1 MKNKATAIVLI
12 FVLLV
17 QTFIAQ
23 LAGAVQVY
31 AQEPEASTF
40 EALASLVDENGEPLT
55 EEATLAAE
63 DQVHVKIDWSLTGHT
78 QQETYHIKLPEQWQ
92 PDKIE
97 WKDEGHGDEM
107 VTYSLNGTELTMSFP
122 EQEEAVQASG
132 TVELSAY
139 FSQDAIGEAA
149 ETDLVFLIGDT
160 AQVIPVSFQVKEELE
175 QEPVQEEA
183 PASSEEEQVNEE
195 GDTPE
200 SKEQAPETEKEEE
213 TPVVDEE
220 QVAAEEKQ
228 EDARKEEQEE
238 ASKEKE
244 ENVEANDQEA
254 DTTESAEA
262 DVVSQAVVGEI
273 EKNIITGIVL
283 RDGDGNLINADENP
297 GNKPAL
303 GDDVQIEIT
312 WELPNGHGYGSGSTF
327 TFSLP
332 DIFHVYNDV
341 NGELTFGDT
350 TVGSFTLKEDGTVVM
365 TFNEQIEE
373 LSNVHG
379 LLNFRTIIRE
389 DLVGDVDR
397 EVVFDVKDE
406 VVANI
411 PISLQ
416 PKAGSAIDKRGQ
428 VNRAYNATEIEW
440 TVDFNKQLKSIN
452 QAVLKDPI
460 QQHQALKK
468 GSIEVYKLDVQL
480 DGTVKQG
487 ERVDPS
493 AYTVTEDPF
502 DIQFGDISSA
512 YRVVFSTEIT
522 DEDGTNYANKATLTG
537 KNSEDLS
544 AEASVT
550 TRRGQALAKRNA
562 SYDPAT
568 QTITWE
574 IHYNYNEKSIKQ
586 ADALL
591 VDSFSE
597 SHDLI
602 ADSIKVE
609 RITLD
614 ENGNEKEASNADNYA
629 VTPGQHGFELK
640 FTEDIND
647 AYKITY
653 KTKANERVLEDGKIN
668 NIVQSGGREA
678 KGSQGT
684 SQQVLHKGYSNINYK
699 DKTVQWRIDFNRD
712 GYEMKDVFFTDT
724 FTNGGL
730 ELERDS
736 FKVLRKGTE
745 VDPSEYTLAET
756 DEGFTLRFHEPI
768 SEPHQIVYTTKFHYD
783 ELKGDQFR
791 NHVHMKWTTEDGKTW
806 EKEASSGFKP
816 DTYTTNNG
824 FKNGSYNAVTKEITW
839 TVGINYDLKN
849 LTVMNVTDYIKGKQ
863 TLVEGSI
870 EVYRAELT
878 GGNNGIRKGEKL
890 SPSEYELDLLS
901 DEKPGFHVR
910 FPGERDDAYIIE
922 YKTSVEGE
930 LIVDRYDNT
939 ATLSSEGREPV
950 DLNAHVTVQHGGSY
964 VKKAG
969 KQNGN
974 VIDWN
979 VAINAGQSK
988 VSDAKVIDQQQANQI
1003 LLEDSFRLY
1012 ATTVSGNG
1020 QFAKAE
1026 ELERD
1031 KDYTLE
1037 INTADDGSQ
1046 TFVLSFL
1053 EDITRPYILEYQSYI
1068 NASDGEEISNTIKFE
1083 GKQITTER
1091 TDSSETIK
1099 VRLTDGGGSGSG
1111 KRGSLEVIKV
1121 DANSKEVLPGARFTL
1136 YDKEGKIALRTVVTD
1151 EDGKAIF
1158 RNLRYDDY
1166 LLKEDSAPDG
1176 YVVGI
1181 DEKIVKVDSETTT
1194 ITVENKKITRDVA
1207 LTKVDE
1213 ETKQTLAGAEFA
1225 LEKKAGDNWETI
1237 EEGLVTNEDGQLV
1250 LTELEPG
1257 DYRFVETKAP
1267 VGYELDNQPIE
1278 FTIDDKQTERI
1289 LLTKD
1294 NVIIKGSAVLK
1305 KVDAATGEP
1314 LEGVSFKLV
1323 QDGKTIKEGLV
1334 SDKDGFVK
1342 VSGLR
1347 PGSYELIETTALENY
1362 KLDPTPIPFEIEAGQ
1377 EKELT
1382 IGEKENALVT
1392 GGIRL
1397 TKVDGDDNRLA
1408 LQGAVFAL
1416 LDEDGNVLREGLETD
1431 ESGQLTIE
1439 QLAPGNYQL
1448 VETKAPVDYELDDT
1462 PIPFTIEK
1470 SQQET
1475 IQVERKVENHL
1486 ITGAVELKKQDSK
1499 DGSAL
1504 EGAEFSLYT
1513 EDGELVEEGLVTGEN
1528 GTVYVEG
1535 LKPGKYYFVETQAP
1549 AHYQADDTKRP
1560 FTIERSQLE
1569 KVELIVEN
1577 VLIPGAATLI
1587 KVDEDSENVRLEGA
1601 VYTLED
1607 EEGTVI
1613 EEGLTTDEEGR
1624 IVVTDLP
1631 PGVYYFIETKA
1642 PEHYQL
1648 DNTPIKIEIEKGQQE
1663 AVQVK
1668 AVNTLTTGSVVLE
1681 KHDSESN
1688 ALLEGAEFSLVDEN
1702 GNTVKEGLTTDANGR
1717 IVVEGL
1723 KPGKYAFVETKAP
1736 ADYQLDEKP
1745 IPFEIVR
1752 SQKEAL
1758 VVEKSNTLIPGAVEL
1773 LKVNQHDTA
1782 ETLAGAEFTL
1792 LDGEGNVLEEG
1803 LTTDEEGKLRVE
1815 QLAPGTYQFIETKA
1829 PQGFELSSEPLPF
1842 VIERSQQETL
1852 KVTAFNELIRGK
1864 VELSKVDSDNQTIA
1878 LKGAEFE
1885 LRTKAG
1891 EFVALF
1897 TTNDEGKL
1905 LINGILPGDYVLVE
1919 TKAPFGYQLDAT
1931 PINVTVERDQ
1941 KTAVLVTKEN
1951 TLIPGSVIVEK
1962 VDAADQQLLLA
1973 AAVFSLLDEAGNVLE
1988 ENLMTDQ
1995 HGRLE
2000 INNLP
2005 PGDYQLVE
2013 TKAPEHYQLDATPI
2027 VFTIEKG
2034 QTVTPVITVENTLIP
2049 RAAAL
2054 IKVDQDNGDIRLA
2067 GAEFMLTDADG
2078 NVVAEQLVTDEN
2090 GLVAVSDLAPGTYY
2104 FVETKAPL
2112 HYERDAEPVAVTVE
2126 KGQTEAAVVKK
2137 SNTLIS
2143 GAVVLEKV
2151 DSSDHSKLL
2160 AGAEFRLEDEQ
2171 GTVIQE
2177 KLVTDET
2184 GRIIVTDLKP
2194 GNYQF
2199 VETKAPNG
2207 YDLNEEGLAFTIER
2221 SQEAAV
2227 VVKAENTLTPGS
2239 VEIVKVDSSDGAR
2252 LEGAVFTV
2260 LTEDGDMVAEGLTTD
2275 ESGSVQLDGLA
2286 PGTYQLVETKAP
2298 AHYQLNETPIAF
2310 EISKGQT
2317 ERLVLTVENT
2327 LIPPGEEPKEPQPP
2341 SEPKQPLTEP
2351 GDGQTPTGPQ
2361 NNNGGTGTGKT
2372 GTPKAG
2378 GGDPSPLLSK
2388 GAQPASGGQLPQT
2401 GETEM
2406 FMFMVAGLLLMA
2418 IGALTLVNGR
2428 LARKRG

>member
-1 MKNKATAIVLI
+1 MKNKATAILLI

-17 QTFIAQ
+17 QAFIAQ

-97 WKDEGHGDEM
+97 WKEEGHGDEM

-183 PASSEEEQVNEE
+183 PASTEEEQVNEE

-220 QVAAEEKQ
+220 EVAAEEKQ

-238 ASKEKE
+238 ASKENE

-254 DTTESAEA
+254 EATEAAEA

-440 TVDFNKQLKSIN
+440 TVDFNKQLKTIN

-460 QQHQALKK
+460 QQRQALKK
-468 GSIEVYKLDVQL
+468 DSIEVYKLDVQL

-493 AYTVTEDPF
+493 EYTVTEDPF
-502 DIQFGDISSA
+502 EIQFGDISSA

-550 TRRGQALAKRNA
+550 TRRGEALAKRNA

-653 KTKANERVLEDGKIN
+653 KTKANERVLEDGKID
-668 NIVQSGGREA
+668 NIVKSGGREA
-678 KGSQGT
+678 NGSQGT

-745 VDPSEYTLAET
+745 VDPSEYTLEET

-783 ELKGDQFR
+783 ELRGDQFR

-878 GGNNGIRKGEKL
+878 GGSNGIRKGEKL
-890 SPSEYELDLLS
+890 EPSEYELELLS

-910 FPGERDDAYIIE
+910 FPGERDEAYIIE

-964 VKKAG
+964 VEKGG
-969 KQNGN
+969 KQNGK

-988 VSDAKVIDQQQANQI
+988 VSEAKVIDQQQANQI

-1053 EDITRPYILEYQSYI
+1053 EDISRPYILEYQSYI

-1111 KRGSLEVIKV
+1111 ERGSLEVIKV

-1136 YDKEGKIALRTVVTD
+1136 YDKEGKIALRTVVTG

-1181 DEKIVKVDSETTT
+1181 DAETVKVDSKTTT
-1194 ITVENKKITRDVA
+1194 ITVENKKITREVA
-1207 LTKVDE
+1207 LTKVDVD
-1213 ETKQTLAGAEFA
+1213 TKQALAGAEFA

-1499 DGSAL
+1499 DGSVL

-1513 EDGELVEEGLVTGEN
+1513 EDGELVEEGLVTGED

-1587 KVDEDSENVRLEGA
+1587 KVDEDNENVRLEGA

-1607 EEGTVI
+1607 EDGTVI

-1663 AVQVK
+1663 AIQVK
-1668 AVNTLTTGSVVLE
+1668 AVNKLVTGSVVLE

-1688 ALLEGAEFSLVDEN
+1688 ALLLEGAEFSLVDEN
-1702 GNTVKEGLTTDANGR
+1702 GNTVKEGLTTDASGR

-1773 LKVNQHDTA
+1773 VKVNQHDTA

-1852 KVTAFNELIRGK
+1852 KVTAFNKLVRGEI
-1864 VELSKVDSDNQTIA
+1864 ELSKIDSDNDAIA

-1885 LRTKAG
+1885 LRTKTG
-1891 EFVALF
+1891 EVVASG
-1897 TTNDEGKL
+1897 TTNDAGKL
-1905 LINGILPGDYVLVE
+1905 VLSDILPGDYVLVE

-1931 PINVTVERDQ
+1931 PIDVTVDRDQ
-1941 KTAVLVTKEN
+1941 KTAVSVTKEN

-1962 VDAADQQLLLA
+1962 VDAADQQLLLTGA
-1973 AAVFSLLDEAGNVLE
+1973 AFSLLDEAGNVLQ

-2013 TKAPEHYQLDATPI
+2013 TKAPEHYQLDETPI

-2034 QTVTPVITVENTLIP
+2034 QTAAPVITV
-2049 RAAAL
+2049 
-2054 IKVDQDNGDIRLA
+2054 
-2067 GAEFMLTDADG
+2067 
-2078 NVVAEQLVTDEN
+2078 
-2090 GLVAVSDLAPGTYY
+2090 
-2104 FVETKAPL
+2104 
-2112 HYERDAEPVAVTVE
+2112 
-2126 KGQTEAAVVKK
+2126 
-2137 SNTLIS
+2137 
-2143 GAVVLEKV
+2143 
-2151 DSSDHSKLL
+2151 
-2160 AGAEFRLEDEQ
+2160 
-2171 GTVIQE
+2171 
-2177 KLVTDET
+2177 
-2184 GRIIVTDLKP
+2184 
-2194 GNYQF
+2194 
-2199 VETKAPNG
+2199 
-2207 YDLNEEGLAFTIER
+2207 
-2221 SQEAAV
+2221 
-2227 VVKAENTLTPGS
+2227 ENTLTPGS

-2260 LTEDGDMVAEGLTTD
+2260 LTEDGDIVAEGLTTD
-2275 ESGSVQLDGLA
+2275 GSGSVQLDGLA
-2286 PGTYQLVETKAP
+2286 PGKYQLVETKAP
-2298 AHYQLNETPIAF
+2298 ADYQLNETPILF

-2341 SEPKQPLTEP
+2341 SEPKEPQPPSEPKQPPTEP

-2372 GTPKAG
+2372 GQPKAG

-2406 FMFMVAGLLLMA
+2406 FMLMVAGLLLMA

>member
-200 SKEQAPETEKEEE
+200 SEKQAPETEKEEE

-468 GSIEVYKLDVQL
+468 DSIEVYKLDVQL

-653 KTKANERVLEDGKIN
+653 KTKANERVLEDGKID

-890 SPSEYELDLLS
+890 EPSEYELDLLS

-964 VKKAG
+964 VEKAG

-1181 DEKIVKVDSETTT
+1181 DAEIVKVDSETTT

-1663 AVQVK
+1663 AIQVK
-1668 AVNTLTTGSVVLE
+1668 AVNTLVTGSVVLE

-1688 ALLEGAEFSLVDEN
+1688 ALLLEGAEFSLVDEN

-1852 KVTAFNELIRGK
+1852 KVTAFNKLIRGEI
-1864 VELSKVDSDNQTIA
+1864 ELSKVDSDNHTIA

-1891 EFVALF
+1891 EVVASG

-1905 LINGILPGDYVLVE
+1905 VLSGILPGDYVLVE

-1941 KTAVLVTKEN
+1941 KTAVSVTKEN

-2034 QTVTPVITVENTLIP
+2034 QTVTPVITV
-2049 RAAAL
+2049 
-2054 IKVDQDNGDIRLA
+2054 
-2067 GAEFMLTDADG
+2067 
-2078 NVVAEQLVTDEN
+2078 
-2090 GLVAVSDLAPGTYY
+2090 
-2104 FVETKAPL
+2104 
-2112 HYERDAEPVAVTVE
+2112 
-2126 KGQTEAAVVKK
+2126 
-2137 SNTLIS
+2137 
-2143 GAVVLEKV
+2143 
-2151 DSSDHSKLL
+2151 
-2160 AGAEFRLEDEQ
+2160 
-2171 GTVIQE
+2171 
-2177 KLVTDET
+2177 
-2184 GRIIVTDLKP
+2184 
-2194 GNYQF
+2194 
-2199 VETKAPNG
+2199 
-2207 YDLNEEGLAFTIER
+2207 
-2221 SQEAAV
+2221 
-2227 VVKAENTLTPGS
+2227 ENTLTPGS

-2341 SEPKQPLTEP
+2341 SEPKEPQPPSEPKQPLTEP

-2372 GTPKAG
+2372 GQPKAG